1 MGLVDRIT
9 PSKEKR
15 PTTTNASPATATA
28 TKVGSG
34 FVLTSSGADYEG
46 VSDDPMVQQGRYL
59 VLS

>member
-15 PTTTNASPATATA
+15 PTTTNASPATA